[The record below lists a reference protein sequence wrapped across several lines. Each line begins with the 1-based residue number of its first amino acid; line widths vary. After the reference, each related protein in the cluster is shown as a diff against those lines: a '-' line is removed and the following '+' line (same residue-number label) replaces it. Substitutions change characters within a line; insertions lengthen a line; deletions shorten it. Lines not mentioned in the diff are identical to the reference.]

1 MPNNLPSLTDH
12 QLKILEQFSWM
23 EISITELMRAC
34 ASVME
39 FSFEASERRFS
50 SSFRIPVPGIPI
62 TIQHIENALMRKRL
76 GIVSEK
82 DLVVWATMILLND
95 AYEIN
100 SSDEDVIAEWLNDLS
115 FELDP
120 FDNEKR

>member
-1 MPNNLPSLTDH
+1 
-12 QLKILEQFSWM
+12 M
-23 EISITELMRAC
+23 EISITELMHAC

-39 FSFEASERRFS
+39 FSFEAAERRFS
-50 SSFRIPVPGIPI
+50 SSFRIPAPGIPI
-62 TIQHIENALMRKRL
+62 TIGHIENALMRKRL

-100 SSDEDVIAEWLNDLS
+100 SSDEDVIAEWLNDFS